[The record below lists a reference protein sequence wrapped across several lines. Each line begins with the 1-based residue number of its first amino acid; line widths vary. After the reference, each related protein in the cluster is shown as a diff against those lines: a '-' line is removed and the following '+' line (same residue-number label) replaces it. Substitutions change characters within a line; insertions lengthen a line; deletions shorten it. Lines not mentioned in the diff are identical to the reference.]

1 MASWAQLAPL
11 LASGE
16 DLSYEQSR
24 DVMASIMS
32 GELGEVR
39 LSAFL
44 SMLAVRGLAVNELHG
59 LADQMQAE
67 ARRID
72 LPSDAVDIVGTGG
85 DGAHTVN
92 ISTMAAIVIAAAGF
106 PVVKHGNRASTSAC
120 GSADL
125 LEELGVDLDLDS
137 QAIRRSFAQ
146 ADIAFLFANKFHP
159 SMRHAARVRRELGFP
174 TAFNVLGPLTNPAR
188 PRASAVGVAR
198 ADAAPLVAG
207 VFAQRHSSALVFRGL
222 ERGLDELSTVEPARL
237 WATQNGAIVEMDVDP
252 ASLLGLPRSSID
264 DLRGG
269 DAAHNAR
276 VAKEVLAGVG
286 GPAADAV
293 ALNAGLGMMAAA
305 GAGLSGSGGWEFSST
320 NWTDPRTLVSGIV
333 EGFARAQEILR
344 SGAAIQTLDTWIAS
358 TREDA

>member
-85 DGAHTVN
+85 DGAHTLN

-125 LEELGVDLDLDS
+125 LEELGVDLNLDG
-137 QAIRRSFAQ
+137 QAVRRSFAQ
-146 ADIAFLFANKFHP
+146 SNIAFLFANKYHP
-159 SMRHAARVRRELGFP
+159 SMRHAARVRRDLGFP

-207 VFAQRHSSALVFRGL
+207 VFAQRRSSALVFRGL
-222 ERGLDELSTVEPARL
+222 DRGLDELTTAEPARL
-237 WATQNGAIVEMDVDP
+237 WATQNGALVEVDVDP
-252 ASLLGLPRSSID
+252 AELLGLPRSTVD

-276 VAKEVLAGVG
+276 AAKEILAGAK

-305 GAGLSGSGGWEFSST
+305 GAGLNTGDGWAFSST
-320 NWTDPRTLVSGIV
+320 EWTDPQVLSAGIV
-333 EGFARAQEILR
+333 EGFERAQEVLQ
-344 SGAAIQTLDTWIAS
+344 SGAASQTLATWIAS
-358 TREDA
+358 TRGDA